1 MSDLVVVETPRRKRK
16 KAPRT
21 KGKLKSISRLIRECD
36 DAMSR
41 NVRMIGAWEVDGV
54 WYNKCY
60 THDVEQYRVMPIKK
74 LQCGHYLTRWYKAAR
89 WDYDNCRPQCYVCNM
104 RKKGMSVEFRANLIK
119 EIGVER
125 VEAVEAKRRISVT
138 LTREY
143 LENLLVKLSTDS

>member
-1 MSDLVVVETPRRKRK
+1 
-16 KAPRT
+16 
-21 KGKLKSISRLIRECD
+21 
-36 DAMSR
+36 
-41 NVRMIGAWEVDGV
+41 
-54 WYNKCY
+54 
-60 THDVEQYRVMPIKK
+60 
-74 LQCGHYLTRWYKAAR
+74 
-89 WDYDNCRPQCYVCNM
+89 M